1 MLKLGINSPPQFL
14 LWVLMIIARARVDVT
29 RGKKGNKYYYLYV
42 GYIPELEGLEGS
54 DVLLIIIDDK
64 STPMYLAAPVRFSG
78 NEGTTRRRRRSAKP
92 AQTVQATQAQPAQPQ
107 PTQSPQPQPEF
118 LDNPWIEAI
127 RKKYVGQ

>member
-1 MLKLGINSPPQFL
+1 
-14 LWVLMIIARARVDVT
+14 MIIARARVDVS

-64 STPMYLAAPVRFSG
+64 STPMYLAAPIRASSNG
-78 NEGTTRRRRRSAKP
+78 EGTTRRRRRSAKP
-92 AQTVQATQAQPAQPQ
+92 VQPVQTVQATQAQPAQPQ
-107 PTQSPQPQPEF
+107 PAQAPQSQLDF

-127 RKKYVGQ
+127 RKKYIGQ

>member
-1 MLKLGINSPPQFL
+1 
-14 LWVLMIIARARVDVT
+14 MIIARARVDVS

-54 DVLLIIIDDK
+54 DVLLIIIDEK

-78 NEGTTRRRRRSAKP
+78 NEGGTVRRRRRSAKP
-92 AQTVQATQAQPAQPQ
+92 VQPVQTAQAAQAQPAQPQ
-107 PTQSPQPQPEF
+107 PVQSPQSQPSQAVPEL

-127 RKKYVGQ
+127 RKKYIGQ